1 MDNSHLQPADTNE
14 LAPLMAYADVPNMR
28 GSAKMH
34 RGCADDNK
42 SLMPQ
47 TEEDI
52 EELAWLPESVWD
64 KVVKN
69 TFPSI
74 RILLRQPGGD
84 G

>member
-14 LAPLMAYADVPNMR
+14 PAPLIAYADIPNM
-28 GSAKMH
+28 GKSAKMN
-34 RGCADDNK
+34 RGCAVDNQ

-52 EELAWLPESVWD
+52 EELAWLPKSAWGT
-64 KVVKN
+64 VVEN

-74 RILLRQPGGD
+74 RILLRQLGD